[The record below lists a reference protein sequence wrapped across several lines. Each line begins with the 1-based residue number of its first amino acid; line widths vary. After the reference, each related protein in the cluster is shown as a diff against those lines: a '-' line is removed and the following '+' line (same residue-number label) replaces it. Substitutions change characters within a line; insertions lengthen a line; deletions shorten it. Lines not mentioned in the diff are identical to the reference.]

1 MPDRKPN
8 NQPSELPTPRSNPH
22 GDTGDGDTE
31 IPQSEQGISNRA
43 GDKDKDEDAEQD
55 DERRFNK

>member
-1 MPDRKPN
+1 MADRKPN

-22 GDTGDGDTE
+22 SDTGDGDTE

-43 GDKDKDEDAEQD
+43 GDKDEDAERD

>member
-8 NQPSELPTPRSNPH
+8 NPPSELPTPRSNPH
-22 GDTGDGDTE
+22 RDTGDGDTE

-43 GDKDKDEDAEQD
+43 GDKEEDAE
-55 DERRFNK
+55 

>member
-1 MPDRKPN
+1 MADRKPN

-22 GDTGDGDTE
+22 RDTGDGDTE

-43 GDKDKDEDAEQD
+43 GDKDEDAEQD
-55 DERRFNK
+55 DERRFNE